1 MEDEHIFRNVFF
13 DYNKSMPNLIN
24 YIQEYGNLT
33 LDDYTFNNVDSLILC
48 QLSYLRFENID
59 LDLESNI
66 YPMQILENY
75 IPTLVTQTRVP
86 YLNEELLLNICDSL
100 RYKNILLSNFSYNFD
115 STNEKQFC
123 ALTFHLPNF
132 TDYIAFRGTDASFV
146 GWKED
151 FNLCFQEHI
160 PSQISALNYV
170 NQYQTKHKLLL
181 GGHSKGGNLAV
192 YAGIHTT
199 NKIHCIYNHDGPGF
213 LNPYKTHIPIYK
225 TIPQSSI
232 IGLLME
238 NTQNY
243 QVIFSNALSI
253 LQHDPFTW
261 QVENGDFIYMKQN
274 DEISKYTQ
282 TTISTWLSQID
293 VQTRKQV
300 IDTIYSLFSKYEN
313 PNDLKQN
320 FDGKEFMKSLQ
331 NMDTET
337 KKKILQTIQILLKTI
352 KRG

>member
-1 MEDEHIFRNVFF
+1 
-13 DYNKSMPNLIN
+13 MPNIIN

-33 LDDYTFNNVDSLILC
+33 FEDYTFNNVDSLVLC

-59 LDLESNI
+59 LDLETNR
-66 YPMQILENY
+66 YPMKILENY
-75 IPTLVTQTRVP
+75 ISTLVSQTRVP
-86 YLNEELLLNICDSL
+86 KLNEELLLNICDSL
-100 RYKNILLSNFSYNFD
+100 RYKNIQLSNFAYNFD

-123 ALTFHLPNF
+123 AICFHLPNHI
-132 TDYIAFRGTDASFV
+132 DYIAFRGTDASFV

-151 FNLCFQEHI
+151 FNLSFQDHI

-170 NQYQTKHKLLL
+170 NQYTTKHKLIL

-192 YAGIHTT
+192 YAGVHTT

-213 LNPYKTHIPIYK
+213 LNPYKTSIPIYK

-243 QVIFSNALSI
+243 QVIYSNAISI

-261 QVENGDFIYMKQN
+261 QVKDGNFIYLEQN
-274 DEISKYTQ
+274 DEISKYMQ
-282 TTISTWLSQID
+282 ITISKWLSQID
-293 VQTRKQV
+293 VQTRQQV
-300 IDTIYSLFSKYEN
+300 IDTVYSLFSQYEN
-313 PNDLKQN
+313 TNDLKQN
-320 FDGKEFMKSLQ
+320 FNRKDFMKSLQ

-337 KKKILQTIQILLKTI
+337 KKKILEVTQILLKTI